1 MPSQRF
7 GVLAALAAVMAITAA
22 APAIA
27 QSIADQLA
35 VSADKIGLSGRKGP
49 SLLQPGFGV
58 GEYGGFS
65 KATNKSVRAAGVYSS
80 DQMAAT
86 FTVTNPKWPSD
97 LTADCKGGQGRLG
110 LGWITFKRDGLDYVC
125 TYGGSAPAGSELNLA
140 MSGGG
145 GMLNRVVQSQRA
157 GEIRYGGVTLRI
169 ETKLIGGMPGL
180 SSGGPTSYV
189 FSRPDGTPVGS
200 LQTGGLRPT
209 FYLPKAKGAE
219 RDAVAV
225 AALSLFFGKDPGDD
239 KRGF

>member
-1 MPSQRF
+1 M
-7 GVLAALAAVMAITAA
+7 LAGLTAAITIATAVPALAQT
-22 APAIA
+22 
-27 QSIADQLA
+27 IADQLA
-35 VSADKIGLSGRKGP
+35 QTTDKIGLSGRKGP

-58 GEYGGFS
+58 GEYGGFA

-86 FTVTNPKWPSD
+86 FTVTNPAWAGD
-97 LTADCKGGQGRLG
+97 VTADCKGGQGRLG

-125 TYGGSAPAGSELNLA
+125 TYGGSAPSNAEFNLA
-140 MSGGG
+140 QSSGQGVV
-145 GMLNRVVQSQRA
+145 NRIIQAQRA
-157 GEIRYGGVTLRI
+157 GEIRYGDVTLRV

-180 SSGGPTSYV
+180 SAGGPTSYV

-219 RDAVAV
+219 RDAVAIV
-225 AALSLFFGKDPGDD
+225 ALSLFFGKDPGSD
-239 KRGF
+239 RR